1 MNRLLWALQGLLAGL
16 FLFTGA
22 VKWALPVE
30 PMAEQVHLPAMFL
43 RFVGTCEMLGAVGL
57 ILPLRAKIMPVLTP
71 IAAACLMVIVIC
83 ATVVTIVNGQGVV
96 ALLPAV
102 TAVLCA
108 FVAWGRWRL
117 VP

>member
-1 MNRLLWALQGLLAGL
+1 MNRLLWALQGLLSGL

-22 VKWALPVE
+22 VKWVLPIE

-43 RFVGTCEMLGAVGL
+43 HFVGTCEMLGAVGL
-57 ILPLRAKIMPVLTP
+57 ILPRRAKIMPVLTP
-71 IAAACLMVIVIC
+71 IAAACLMVIVIG
-83 ATVVTIVNGQGVV
+83 ATVVTVMNGQGTV
-96 ALLPAV
+96 ALPPAV
-102 TAVLCA
+102 TAALCA

>member
-1 MNRLLWALQGLLAGL
+1 MNRLLWSLQGLLAGL
-16 FLFTGA
+16 FLFTGG
-22 VKWALPVE
+22 VKWVLPIE
-30 PMAEQVHLPAMFL
+30 PMAAQSHLPGAFL
-43 RFVGTCEMLGAVGL
+43 HFIATCEILGAVGL
-57 ILPLRAKIMPVLTP
+57 ILPRRTNILPVLTP
-71 IAAACLMVIVIC
+71 IAAACLGIIVIG

-117 VP
+117 AP

>member
-16 FLFTGA
+16 FLFAGA
-22 VKWALPVE
+22 AKWALPIE
-30 PMAEQVHLPAMFL
+30 PMAEQSHLPGAFL
-43 RFVGTCEMLGAVGL
+43 HFVGTCEMLGAVGL

-71 IAAACLMVIVIC
+71 VAAACLMIIVIG
-83 ATVVTIVNGQGVV
+83 ATVVTIVNGQGAV

-102 TAVLCA
+102 TAVLCG